1 MGDLIKRGER
11 PQRQET
17 TELDR
22 AADIITPDA
31 PVMLDPYA
39 AGEVPLGGQLDALAT
54 ISAGRKVKRGN
65 GYIPQVSRDGTIY
78 IHDPEGRAPGLAEA
92 LKEQG
97 GKRLIIAFPSH
108 DWQGFVQQRFA
119 RYSASR
125 LEGYGDAKQFTVI
138 GPKGE
143 RMVYPAGT
151 PEYEMETH
159 NSKNAVSVYFFLA
172 RWGGE
177 DIQSAAPQIYF
188 PDGFGVYRLRFTS
201 RNSLRNLL
209 ATIRELQGL
218 TAGRIAGVPL
228 ELRLVY
234 REVADP
240 TGARRRVPV
249 WTFTL
254 KPPGQLALTNETFRV
269 IVQRGLE
276 AGESLKLEALEP
288 PSETLED
295 MEQALLRGELLE
307 EPVPVE
313 SAPKTEPKAAAMDAE
328 FERLGR
334 EPEQPAV
341 LEPDEKT
348 LEQLATGYVPETW
361 TRNWFAAVEGT
372 PYRDDAG
379 RAWLISDITDGEYD
393 SLAAVIKAGEE
404 TAQAVYDATLQ
415 AVERWRLLTANIRAI
430 AEESDVYRAAVLDC
444 LKGKQPY
451 DLAVLSECLEA
462 AESLKRANEGV
473 GDAEQQPLIDG

>member
-307 EPVPVE
+307 ERVPVE
-313 SAPKTEPKAAAMDAE
+313 AGQPPAPRAAEASADVA
-328 FERLGR
+328 
-334 EPEQPAV
+334 
-341 LEPDEKT
+341 EPDDAA

-361 TRNWFAAVEGT
+361 TRNWFAAVDGT
-372 PYRDDAG
+372 PYREDAA

-393 SLAAVIKAGEE
+393 SLAAVIEAGEE

-430 AEESDVYRAAVLDC
+430 TEESDVYRAAVLDC

-451 DLAVLSECLEA
+451 DLGVLSECLEV

-473 GDAEQQPLIDG
+473 SDAEQQPLIDG